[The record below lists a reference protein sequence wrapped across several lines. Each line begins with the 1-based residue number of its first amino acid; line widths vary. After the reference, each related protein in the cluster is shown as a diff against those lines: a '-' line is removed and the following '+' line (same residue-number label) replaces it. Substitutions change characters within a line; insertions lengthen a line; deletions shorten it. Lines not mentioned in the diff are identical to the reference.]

1 MRATGA
7 KSVLRQAAV
16 LLSVL
21 AGALA
26 TALAPAPA
34 AAAEKQLSPRKLH
47 EAIAHC
53 RRGDEALGRGNL
65 SRASEQFEKALA
77 IVPEFPEAY
86 TGLGHIALVRRDY
99 AAALGSYTRARDA
112 YERIGQLLYEHRLQE
127 KGQAALE
134 VQSRRD
140 DIMNLTK
147 ILQGGVALEA
157 RIREIEREISYFDRM
172 DSPRDDRRAT
182 TPANLYF
189 FRGNALFHL
198 DRLDEAVVDWEEASR
213 RAPDF
218 GPVYNNLALAYWKL
232 GQKDKAQAALAQAE
246 KLGVEVHPDLEMQ
259 IREQ

>member
-7 KSVLRQAAV
+7 KSVLRRV
-16 LLSVL
+16 VVVLSVL
-21 AGALA
+21 AGALS
-26 TALAPAPA
+26 TAPA
-34 AAAEKQLSPRKLH
+34 AAAEKQLSSREFH

-53 RRGDEALGRGNL
+53 RRGDEALSRGDL

-112 YERIGQLLYEHRLQE
+112 YERIGQQLYEHRLQQ
-127 KGQAALE
+127 KGRAGLE

-147 ILQGGVALEA
+147 ILQGGSALES

-172 DSPRDDRRAT
+172 DSPGEDRRAT

-198 DRLDEAVVDWEEASR
+198 DRLDEAVADWEEASR
-213 RAPDF
+213 RAPEF

-232 GQKDKAQAALAQAE
+232 GQRDKAQAALARAE
-246 KLGVEVHPDLEMQ
+246 QLGVTVHPDFKQQVVEP
-259 IREQ
+259 ES